1 MTPFRSAG
9 DFAARTGLGRSAL
22 AALAWAGGV
31 DALTGDRRAALWQLG
46 IAAPGERMD
55 GGTQLA
61 LPLDLPAA
69 PRLRELSDWESL
81 LADYGTTGVTLN
93 AHALA
98 LLRPTLPAGTA
109 TSKDLEKIPHGAR
122 VKVGGLVI
130 ARQRPATAKGVVF
143 LIMEDEHGTTNVIIP
158 PPVYEQHRHAARA
171 EPLVLCEGILEKPP
185 EGGGQINIVAERVTG
200 LHAPGRDAAEV
211 RELHEEE
218 PETAADDFRAVAPA
232 VQSFASGRRR

>member
-1 MTPFRSAG
+1 LG

-22 AALAWAGGV
+22 AALAWAGAV
-31 DALTGDRRAALWQLG
+31 DALAGNRRAALWQLG
-46 IAAPGERMD
+46 VAAPGERID

-61 LPLDLPAA
+61 LPLDLPTA

-93 AHALA
+93 AHALE
-98 LLRPTLPAGTA
+98 LLRPTLPAGSV
-109 TSKDLEKIPHGAR
+109 TSKDLETIPHGAR
-122 VKVGGLVI
+122 VKVGGLVV
-130 ARQRPATAKGVVF
+130 ARQRPSTAKGVVF
-143 LIMEDEHGTTNVIIP
+143 LLMEDELGTMNVIVP

-185 EGGGQINIVAERVTG
+185 EGGGQINILAERVIG

-211 RELHEEE
+211 RELQPEEDE
-218 PETAADDFRAVAPA
+218 VAAADDFRAVAPA

>member
-1 MTPFRSAG
+1 
-9 DFAARTGLGRSAL
+9 
-22 AALAWAGGV
+22 
-31 DALTGDRRAALWQLG
+31 
-46 IAAPGERMD
+46 
-55 GGTQLA
+55 
-61 LPLDLPAA
+61 
-69 PRLRELSDWESL
+69 
-81 LADYGTTGVTLN
+81 VTLN
-93 AHALA
+93 AHALE

-109 TSKDLEKIPHGAR
+109 TSKDLETIPHGAR

-130 ARQRPATAKGVVF
+130 ARQRPATARGVVF
-143 LIMEDEHGTTNVIIP
+143 LIMEDELGTVNVIIP

-185 EGGGQINIVAERVTG
+185 EGGGQINIVADRVTG